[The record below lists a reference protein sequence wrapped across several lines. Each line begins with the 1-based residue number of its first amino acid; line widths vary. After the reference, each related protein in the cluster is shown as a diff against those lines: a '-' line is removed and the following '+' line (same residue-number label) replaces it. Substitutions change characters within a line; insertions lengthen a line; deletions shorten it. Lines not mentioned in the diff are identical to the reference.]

1 MVVLY
6 HKNMKIMQRL
16 QKYSVY
22 LSVALCVLASSLVT
36 LNLPNTAKAAT
47 CNGVETFFDWGCN
60 DSDTGEQ
67 TLLGLLGTIL
77 NWVAIGVSVAVLG
90 GIVYGAIM
98 YASAG
103 GNEAQTK
110 KAVSII
116 KNAII
121 ALILYFAMYSILQ
134 FLIPGGLFA

>member
-1 MVVLY
+1 
-6 HKNMKIMQRL
+6 MQRL

-36 LNLPNTAKAAT
+36 LNLPNTVKADDPSTDPPT